1 MMIVENQLG
10 QLQLSTESEVLGEVA
25 KNPGIIRTYL
35 EGLVPSLLGFLV
47 QVLVAILILIVGS
60 RIIKTL
66 VKMVRRFLER
76 GRLEAGVVTFLTSFT
91 KYALYFVL
99 AMILLSQFGVT
110 TSSVI
115 AVLGS
120 AGLTMGLALQGS
132 LSNFAG
138 GVLIL
143 LLKPFIVGDYILD
156 NASSEEGTVKEITI
170 FYTKLLTIDNKVI
183 MIPNGSLSNSSITN
197 YSHME
202 KRRVDLVIG
211 VAYEANLAEVRKV
224 IAETIQ
230 KEPGVLQEEKTDIFV
245 NELNDS
251 SVDIGVHVWVKTEDY
266 WPVRWSLLEHI
277 KTALDENGISIPF
290 PQMDVS
296 IRNAGELSAK

>member
-10 QLQLSTESEVLGEVA
+10 QLSTESEVLGEVA

-170 FYTKLLTIDNKVI
+170 FYTKLLTIDNKMI

-230 KEPGVLQEEKTDIFV
+230 KEPSVLQEEKTDIFV